1 MEGFCPIKEIDLNR
15 EVLTLKLLKDKRLAA
30 GNNFGKLNIYNLDNY
45 QPDIIIEGQFNKWIT
60 NIIQISNG
68 DLIVSS
74 QKIVKIIKITKNT
87 FSIIQNIELT
97 GGVYDMG
104 YGCGG
109 IYLIT
114 SKIIELNNKIL
125 AISIY
130 RNNLIQLWKK
140 DNGFYFNYDNLIE
153 KEPSINEIFE
163 INPNYLL
170 SDNDYYKHLVIWDI
184 KNKQKKAILKGIKV
198 NTIISDN
205 KTSFINK
212 KVIAYCGNKY
222 LYIIEINKF
231 FIFQIIK
238 LENDLIS
245 ICLFSKN
252 ILFIG
257 NNKGILYQFEIDNL
271 NFRIKDKN
279 KLEYKE
285 ICSITKIDDNRLA
298 IGFCKSILLI
308 LKNKLL
314 KI

>member
-1 MEGFCPIKEIDLNR
+1 ME
-15 EVLTLKLLKDKRLAA
+15 
-30 GNNFGKLNIYNLDNY
+30 
-45 QPDIIIEGQFNKWIT
+45 
-60 NIIQISNG
+60 
-68 DLIVSS
+68 
-74 QKIVKIIKITKNT
+74 
-87 FSIIQNIELT
+87 
-97 GGVYDMG
+97 

-184 KNKQKKAILKGIKV
+184 KNKQKKAILKGINV

-212 KVIAYCGNKY
+212 KVIAYCGNK
-222 LYIIEINKF
+222 
-231 FIFQIIK
+231 
-238 LENDLIS
+238 
-245 ICLFSKN
+245 
-252 ILFIG
+252 
-257 NNKGILYQFEIDNL
+257 
-271 NFRIKDKN
+271 
-279 KLEYKE
+279 
-285 ICSITKIDDNRLA
+285 
-298 IGFCKSILLI
+298 
-308 LKNKLL
+308 
-314 KI
+314 